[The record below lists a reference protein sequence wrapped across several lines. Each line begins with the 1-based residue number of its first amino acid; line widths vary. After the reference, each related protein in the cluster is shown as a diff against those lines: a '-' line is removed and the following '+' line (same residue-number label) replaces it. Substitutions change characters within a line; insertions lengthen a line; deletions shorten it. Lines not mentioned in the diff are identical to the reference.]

1 MYTFRFIL
9 NSFNHKKK
17 IQVRVNVAYDLSPAH
32 RARLYVPGFNL
43 YFSSSCSS
51 IFFFLSIFN
60 PKIISLIVKVL
71 TNAWIKAWFLSFS
84 LSPSLFF
91 EDLLIP
97 NSVTW
102 KSQFC
107 NRAFRLWRSTSRWGC
122 SCTHSTGRTWRA
134 RLCPA
139 RWGGTG
145 PRWAVRTRHTGPS
158 YRRPAGRRVPT
169 YPRGL
174 RCSDLGT
181 PSLRGTTSWLREVCC
196 QAKTGGTCR
205 SKAAEWQSPRTAVV
219 LVLFGRCPAT
229 CHNPQ
234 IQRRR
239 GEKKFSCASWWTA

>member
-1 MYTFRFIL
+1 MTWVQRTELDFMCQALICIFL
-9 NSFNHKKK
+9 HPVLLF
-17 IQVRVNVAYDLSPAH
+17 
-32 RARLYVPGFNL
+32 
-43 YFSSSCSS
+43 
-51 IFFFLSIFN
+51 FFFLSIFN

-84 LSPSLFF
+84 LSPSLFFF